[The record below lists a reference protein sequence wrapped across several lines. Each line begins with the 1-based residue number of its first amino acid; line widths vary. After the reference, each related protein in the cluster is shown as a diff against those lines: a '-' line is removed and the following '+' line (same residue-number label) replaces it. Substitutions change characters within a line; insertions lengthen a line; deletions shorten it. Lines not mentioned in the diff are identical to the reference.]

1 MTNCSRNRKTTVQW
15 QYRTL
20 IVAFQKDGLLGEKYI
35 DEEETEAVLNEEG
48 RRGWELVTAT
58 LMPEGLMLFC
68 KKERQPGQLPDDAAE
83 AAETVEADEVAD
95 DGTVGS
101 IRIF

>member
-1 MTNCSRNRKTTVQW
+1 MQW

-20 IVAFQKDGLLGEKYI
+20 LVAFQKDGLLGEKYI
-35 DEEETEAVLNEEG
+35 DEDEAEAVLNEEG

-68 KKERQPGQLPDDAAE
+68 KKERQINQLPLDAVAE
-83 AAETVEADEVAD
+83 AEAVEAEDAPD

>member
-1 MTNCSRNRKTTVQW
+1 MQW

-20 IVAFQKDGLLGEKYI
+20 LVAFQKDGLLGEKYI
-35 DEEETEAVLNEEG
+35 DEDETEAVLNEEG
-48 RRGWELVTAT
+48 RRGWELVTAA

-68 KKERQPGQLPDDAAE
+68 KKERQLGQLPEDAVE
-83 AAETVEADEVAD
+83 EAETVEAEEVPD